1 MKASFVIL
9 LIASF
14 AYLSFAQIAG
24 AVNEAPKP
32 NEEDQNM
39 DLPTE
44 EEGNEVE
51 TPMNAQNGFV
61 VPVIDNTGQT
71 AHEKTT
77 KKHPAPVS
85 LKYMH

>member
-9 LIASF
+9 LLASF

-24 AVNEAPKP
+24 SVNEAPK
-32 NEEDQNM
+32 NNDDQNM
-39 DLPTE
+39 DLPE
-44 EEGNEVE
+44 DEAAADE

-61 VPVIDNTGQT
+61 VPTIDNTGLT

-85 LKYMH
+85 SKSYF